1 MANTFLGDVAS
12 SLYSHYGAK
21 ISGLDIVFASR
32 RAAIYFAHELKK
44 FGTYSPRLYTIDK
57 WITSL
62 SPTSKEVEHP
72 SKFILVSKLF
82 SIYKERHSD
91 ETLEHFYSFGEVLLS
106 DFDMVDR
113 YMVDAEGL
121 YNNTADIKE
130 LTVSLNDGD
139 ELYETAVSFWK
150 SFDSSGA
157 DRAAE
162 LQFKKVWEQLY
173 DLYTNFNAL
182 LDSEKLSYS
191 GKTYRKVATACKEGE
206 LTVKRTTLFVGLN
219 ALSRSEKEILRSID
233 PSAVKF
239 FWDYDPRWSDKASD
253 FIEADYFINENLKE
267 FPQADFFTT
276 NIKERRDVK
285 IEALRSPSDFMQA
298 KITGELLRG
307 ISRDSESSTAVIF
320 TDESLLLPLLHSIP
334 PEITQLNI
342 SMGYPLSASKVGRL
356 LTILLS
362 LHSSTKYNGADD
374 CTLKV
379 IELRKL
385 LYSPYTASSE
395 LSNLLSDELSVD
407 IPSSELNEKAP
418 SLDFLWRK
426 GKLHRY
432 LTTAFERLSTQ
443 EELSGEDKV
452 FFQAMSE
459 VLSEVQTIETHYGEE
474 LSPALYLKV
483 LSGAVTQK
491 RVDFE
496 GVSGSGLQIMGILES
511 RSLDFDRVIMLSLG
525 DDNFPSSRPDN
536 SYIPP
541 VLLQCFGMPTIKD
554 KSAIWS
560 YYFYR
565 LTQRSSLLSL
575 IYCNVADNST
585 TGEASRYLLQLKYSS
600 EYNYSESDVRL
611 PSITGQPVKEI
622 KVEKTAEMVADL
634 KGRNF
639 SPSALTKYMQC
650 PLSYYYHYVAG
661 IKELPKEDERAIT
674 PLELGNIVHNS
685 LEKIYTHKTS
695 SSEITALIES
705 EIAREIGDKAQFAQS
720 EIRMSEIIGLISNA
734 LKYDSKVTDF
744 KDFYALEGKFSTVLS
759 GYKLYSKIDRIDSL
773 QDNSYRVID
782 YKTGSVELKVKTFDE
797 LFSIAPKKVY
807 KEIFQILFYCL
818 LLRDNGAKDSKITPC
833 IYPLRQ
839 MTPQQIENFSGQ
851 ISIGKVTINRPLC
864 SDEFDEIEKGI
875 TYILDSICNREIPFS
890 QTPYLENCTYCPY
903 TPICRR

>member
-1 MANTFLGDVAS
+1 MANTFLGDVAT
-12 SLYSHYGAK
+12 SLHSHYGGR

-32 RAAIYFAHELKK
+32 RAAIYFAQELKK
-44 FGTYSPRLYTIDK
+44 LGAYSPRLYTIDK

-62 SPTSKEVEHP
+62 SPDSKEVEHP
-72 SKFILVSKLF
+72 SKFILIAKLF
-82 SIYKERHSD
+82 SIYQKSHPD

-121 YNNTADIKE
+121 YTNTADIKE
-130 LTVSLNDGD
+130 LSASLNDGD
-139 ELYETAVSFWK
+139 ELYETAQSFWK

-157 DRAAE
+157 ERAAE
-162 LQFKKVWEQLY
+162 LQFKRVWEQLF
-173 DLYTNFNAL
+173 DLYTDFNTL
-182 LDSEKLSYS
+182 LDSEQLSYS
-191 GKTYRKVATACKEGE
+191 GKTYRKVATACQKGE
-206 LTVKRTTLFVGLN
+206 LTVKRTTIFVGLN

-233 PSAVKF
+233 SSMVNF
-239 FWDYDPRWSDKASD
+239 FWDYDPEWSDKTSD
-253 FIEADYFINENLKE
+253 FIEADYFIKENIKVL
-267 FPQADFFTT
+267 PQADLFVT
-276 NIKERRDVK
+276 NIKERNDVK
-285 IEALRSPSDFMQA
+285 IEVLKSPSDFMQA
-298 KITGELLRG
+298 KITGELLRD
-307 ISRDSESSTAVIF
+307 IARESESSTAVIL

-356 LTILLS
+356 LTTLLS
-362 LHSSTKYNGADD
+362 LHSSTKYSGTNECAFR
-374 CTLKV
+374 V
-379 IELRKL
+379 SELRKL
-385 LYSPYTASSE
+385 LYNPYTSTTDLTE
-395 LSNLLSDELSVD
+395 LLSEELRID
-407 IPSSELNEKAP
+407 IPSSELIEKVP

-426 GKLHRY
+426 GKLHQY
-432 LTTAFERLSTQ
+432 LTEGFERLSAA
-443 EELSGEDKV
+443 EELSEEDKV
-452 FFQAMSE
+452 FFSARGE
-459 VLSEVQTIETHYGEE
+459 VLSEVHTVEKHYGKE
-474 LSPALYLKV
+474 LSPELYLKV
-483 LSGAVTQK
+483 LSGTVTQK

-565 LTQRSSLLSL
+565 LTQRSSHLSL

-600 EYNYSESDVRL
+600 QYNYSERSVQL
-611 PSITGQPVKEI
+611 PAITGQPTKEI
-622 KVEKTAEMVADL
+622 KEEKTTEMVADL

-650 PLSYYYHYVAG
+650 PLSFYYHYVAG
-661 IKELPKEDERAIT
+661 IKEPVKEDERGIT

-685 LEKIYTHKTS
+685 LEKIYTQKTPPE
-695 SSEITALIES
+695 EIIALIES
-705 EIAREIGDKAQFAQS
+705 EISREIGDKAHFAQS
-720 EIRMSEIIGLISNA
+720 EIRKNEITGLIFNA
-734 LKYDSKVTDF
+734 LKYDSRVTDF
-744 KDFYALEGKFSTVLS
+744 KDFYTLEGKFSTVLN
-759 GYKLYSKIDRIDSL
+759 GYRLYSKIDRIDL
-773 QDNSYRVID
+773 LKDNSFRVID
-782 YKTGSVELKVKTFDE
+782 YKTGSVELAVKTFDE

-818 LLRDNGAKDSKITPC
+818 LLRDKIANDAKITPC

-839 MTPQQIENFSGQ
+839 MTPQKIEKFTGQ
-851 ISIGKVTINRPLC
+851 ISIDKKAIDRPLC
-864 SDEFDEIEKGI
+864 SEEFDEIEKGI
-875 TYILDSICNREIPFS
+875 TYILDSICNSEIPFS
-890 QTPYLENCTYCPY
+890 QTPYLESCTYCPY